1 MKNPHEIKS
10 AILAAFAAA
19 GILVDDRITGT
30 SYDDAE
36 NRRIFIALFMSQ
48 LPKYTTMRTVS
59 RLIPELIAVTRNNV
73 YYYERKHKNEI
84 RFCDSYKKKYWA
96 VEEQFLKLI

>member
-1 MKNPHEIKS
+1 MKNPHEIKA

-48 LPKYTTMRTVS
+48 LPRHSAMRIAS
-59 RLIPELIAVTRNNV
+59 RLIPELIAATRYNV
-73 YYYERKHKNEI
+73 YYCARKHKDEI
-84 RFCDSYKKKYWA
+84 RFCASYQKKYWA